1 MYNLKYHIYT
11 VDKGCEIMD
20 IGNKL
25 KAYRLSFNLT
35 QEELAYK
42 AGINEKYYGRLE
54 RNESCPTIEKLEKIC
69 IALNTDIASFFLYDV
84 TNDNLFLNKEVTNI
98 IISGLRNDLDI
109 HFNRDNLIKDCNSC
123 IWHHEYIGSASFD
136 EFELKLFAVGNVK
149 GTLYKNF
156 DGLLELN
163 NEDIASDLLRYVKS
177 DTELN
182 DLIEFMSYDEEIL
195 KEKNGN
201 ALFIQESN
209 WLIAKLVDNKN
220 EVVISEEIILDE
232 DNILNVFSDKEA
244 LINYIFN
251 YYD

>member
-1 MYNLKYHIYT
+1 
-11 VDKGCEIMD
+11 MD

-42 AGINEKYYGRLE
+42 AGINEKYYGRFE

-69 IALNTDIASFFLYDV
+69 IALNTDIASFFLYD
-84 TNDNLFLNKEVTNI
+84 EVTNI

-123 IWHHEYIGSASFD
+123 IWHHGYIGSASFD

>member
-1 MYNLKYHIYT
+1 M
-11 VDKGCEIMD
+11 
-20 IGNKL
+20 
-25 KAYRLSFNLT
+25 
-35 QEELAYK
+35 
-42 AGINEKYYGRLE
+42 
-54 RNESCPTIEKLEKIC
+54 
-69 IALNTDIASFFLYDV
+69 
-84 TNDNLFLNKEVTNI
+84 
-98 IISGLRNDLDI
+98 
-109 HFNRDNLIKDCNSC
+109 IKDCNSC
-123 IWHHEYIGSASFD
+123 IWHHGYIGSASFD

>member
-1 MYNLKYHIYT
+1 M
-11 VDKGCEIMD
+11 VDKGCEIMY

-42 AGINEKYYGRLE
+42 AGINEKNYGRLE
-54 RNESCPTIEKLEKIC
+54 RNKSCPTIDKLEKIC
-69 IALNTDIASFFLYDV
+69 IALNTD
-84 TNDNLFLNKEVTNI
+84 DNWFLNKEVTNI
-98 IISGLRNDLDI
+98 IISALRNDLDI

-123 IWHHEYIGSASFD
+123 IWYHGYIGSASFD

-163 NEDIASDLLRYVKS
+163 NEDIASDLLRYVKN
-177 DTELN
+177 DIELN
-182 DLIEFMSYDEEIL
+182 NLIEFMPYDEEIL

-220 EVVISEEIILDE
+220 EIVITEEIILDE
-232 DNILNVFSDKEA
+232 DNILNAFTNKEE
-244 LINYIFN
+244 LINYIFDN
-251 YYD
+251 YD

>member
-84 TNDNLFLNKEVTNI
+84 TNDNLF
-98 IISGLRNDLDI
+98 
-109 HFNRDNLIKDCNSC
+109 
-123 IWHHEYIGSASFD
+123 
-136 EFELKLFAVGNVK
+136 
-149 GTLYKNF
+149 
-156 DGLLELN
+156 
-163 NEDIASDLLRYVKS
+163 
-177 DTELN
+177 
-182 DLIEFMSYDEEIL
+182 
-195 KEKNGN
+195 
-201 ALFIQESN
+201 
-209 WLIAKLVDNKN
+209 
-220 EVVISEEIILDE
+220 
-232 DNILNVFSDKEA
+232 
-244 LINYIFN
+244 
-251 YYD
+251 

>member
-1 MYNLKYHIYT
+1 
-11 VDKGCEIMD
+11 MD

-123 IWHHEYIGSASFD
+123 IWHHGYIGSASFD

-163 NEDIASDLLRYVKS
+163 NEDIASDLLRYVK
-177 DTELN
+177 
-182 DLIEFMSYDEEIL
+182 
-195 KEKNGN
+195 K
-201 ALFIQESN
+201 
-209 WLIAKLVDNKN
+209 
-220 EVVISEEIILDE
+220 
-232 DNILNVFSDKEA
+232 
-244 LINYIFN
+244 
-251 YYD
+251 